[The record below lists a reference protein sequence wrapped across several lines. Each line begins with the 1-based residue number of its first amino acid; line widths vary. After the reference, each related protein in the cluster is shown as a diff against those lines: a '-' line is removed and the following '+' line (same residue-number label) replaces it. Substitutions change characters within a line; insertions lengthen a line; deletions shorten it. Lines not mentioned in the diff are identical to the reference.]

1 MHALAANPSRTPP
14 GSALARSHDGR
25 WLVVANAGTLWLAD
39 TTTFGHTPLE
49 LRPGHDVAL
58 TNRRVWIARESTL
71 HSAPLA
77 RGGCASTAV
86 ALDLP
91 DASLAAAA
99 SAIVVASDRG
109 TYLVRDGGDHVELC
123 PRRTAVR
130 AIGETRFLMIDGGAA
145 SIVDV
150 APAAPHVTRLA
161 LSAPI
166 LDAAP
171 LLDRTTCVLLLDRR
185 DRSPGEQELAVMRAN
200 GSVLLRIRVAR
211 VTRLAAAARAFIVAL
226 ATDDGRVIVYDLRER
241 GVVSAD
247 RVTGAGACE
256 IALDPDGK
264 TLHIVAR
271 RGDRAQLS
279 ERHLRGAPP
288 S

>member
-1 MHALAANPSRTPP
+1 MGN
-14 GSALARSHDGR
+14 ALARSLDGR
-25 WLVVANAGTLWLAD
+25 WLVVANAGTLWLND
-39 TTTFGHTPLE
+39 TTTFGHTPLR
-49 LRPGHDVAL
+49 LRPGHDIAL
-58 TNRRVWIARESTL
+58 TNQRIWVAREATI

-77 RGGCASTAV
+77 TAGSEDASTAV

-91 DASLAAAA
+91 NANVVAGAT
-99 SAIVVASDRG
+99 AIVVTSDRG
-109 TYLVRDGGDHVELC
+109 TYLVRDTGDFVELS
-123 PRRTAVR
+123 PRRTVVR
-130 AIGETRFLMIDGGAA
+130 TIGEARFVMIDGAVA
-145 SIVDV
+145 FLVDA
-150 APAAPHVTRLA
+150 APATPHVARLA
-161 LSAPI
+161 LTAPV

-185 DRSPGEQELAVMRAN
+185 DRNAGEQELAVMRAN
-200 GSVLLRIRVAR
+200 GSVLLRVRVAR
-211 VTRLAAAARAFIVAL
+211 VARIAAATRAFIVAL

-247 RVTGAGACE
+247 RLAAAGACE
-256 IALDPDGK
+256 LTLDPDGK

-279 ERHLRGAPP
+279 ERHLARLV